1 VKQESVSDSRGV
13 FLVKLLGQMKK
24 KRKKKR
30 KRRRKKESFHLLESL
45 SLFI

>member
-24 KRKKKR
+24 KRKEKEEK
-30 KRRRKKESFHLLESL
+30 KKERFHLLESL

>member
-24 KRKKKR
+24 KRKEKK
-30 KRRRKKESFHLLESL
+30 KKERFHLLESL

>member
-24 KRKKKR
+24 KRKE
-30 KRRRKKESFHLLESL
+30 KEERFHLLESL